1 MQNLIALRP
10 KPTRLGQPYPSNG
23 GLMPEPL
30 CPILLASLQGPALPV
45 EGRDE

>member
-1 MQNLIALRP
+1 MPNLIALRP
-10 KPTRLGQPYPSNG
+10 KPTRLDQPHPSNG

-30 CPILLASLQGPALPV
+30 CPISLQGPALPV